1 MQEYACVYNLHV
13 HENNYNYHK
22 CYNIEGLNA
31 THNFFA
37 CIDIYAWINLNESIT
52 FLYLRQDEPDWLNQ
66 LVSVGR
72 VIYYRGSNP
81 LTSRGFLPR
90 PDHVDLSV

>member
-37 CIDIYAWINLNESIT
+37 CIDIRMNKFEWINHIFIFKAGWTRLTQSAGFCRESNLLQG
-52 FLYLRQDEPDWLNQ
+52 FESPD
-66 LVSVGR
+66 
-72 VIYYRGSNP
+72 
-81 LTSRGFLPR
+81 
-90 PDHVDLSV
+90 